1 VSKTLKLAAL
11 FPEHLNLNGDHGNLL
26 VLQKSL
32 KWLGITAE
40 IVPVTSSEGLVEF
53 DFVLVGHGSKAAWAD
68 VLRLDSSF
76 VQNVV
81 AYIESG
87 KTALVVSSGVDL
99 ISKELFGVENGRIEH
114 RSLFVKTEQGIVGYL
129 NSDSNAD
136 ELQWHRNAVLTLL
149 HGPVLAKNPD
159 LADELIQRMGIQIK
173 VETKE
178 FSDIRVLAEASRRI
192 AFEN

>member
-1 VSKTLKLAAL
+1 VSKTLKLATL

-26 VLQKSL
+26 VLQKRL

-40 IVPVTSSEGLVEF
+40 IVPVTSSEDLVEF
-53 DFVLVGHGSKAAWAD
+53 DFVLVGHGSNAAWAE

-87 KTALVVSSGVDL
+87 KTAVVVSSGVDL
-99 ISKELFGVENGRIEH
+99 ISKELFGVQNGRIEH

-136 ELQWHRNAVLTLL
+136 ELQWHRNSVLTLL

-178 FSDIRVLAEASRRI
+178 FSDIRVLAEASRSI

>member
-26 VLQKSL
+26 VLQKRL

-53 DFVLVGHGSKAAWAD
+53 DFVLVGHGSKAAWAG

-87 KTALVVSSGVDL
+87 KTALVVSSAVDL
-99 ISKELFGVENGRIEH
+99 ISKELLGVDNRHVEH

-136 ELQWHRNAVLTLL
+136 ELQWNKNTVLTLL
-149 HGPVLAKNPD
+149 HGPLLAKNPD

-173 VETKE
+173 DETKE
-178 FSDIRVLAEASRRI
+178 FLEISVLAEASRRI